1 MKFLNE
7 ILTLNKPS
15 VYIKLYEDVVFD
27 LIPELKASK
36 GFKQNNK
43 WHIFDVYNH
52 ILNVV
57 DYVECDLNLRYA
69 ALFHDIGKPYVY
81 TEDEDG
87 VGHFYGHWDKSV
99 DLFLKFAKRN
109 VFDDKDI
116 EQISKLIK
124 YHDIN
129 FDCLT
134 DEELDVILND
144 FSKEELI
151 MLFKLKRADLMSQS
165 SKFHYL
171 MDNYISQSN
180 MILKLKENY
189 ENVSF

>member
-15 VYIKLYEDVVFD
+15 IYIKLYEDIVFD
-27 LIPELKASK
+27 LIPELKVSK

-43 WHIFDVYNH
+43 WHIYDVYNH

-57 DYVECDLNLRYA
+57 DFVECDLNLRYA

-109 VFDDKDI
+109 VFDHKDI

-189 ENVSF
+189 D